1 MRGRRCRWPSPCS
14 APSARPKRWGCSS
27 APREDLAGV
36 DEDLRELVQATR
48 LLAAGAAPQAF
59 AAYRESMAAGTNG
72 RVPRTLGER
81 LAAGRAAF
89 EQALVGTAPQAAEL
103 ARLAWGQGEALHA
116 LGPAQPAVYLP
127 ATACLW
133 ADDLEAAIRRLTQ
146 ILAEAR
152 RRGSVS
158 GFVDAS
164 HFRAIAWW
172 RRGALLEVEADAR
185 NALEQG
191 APYAIPIGAVA
202 LADVLVE
209 RGQLAAAEAILAAG
223 GSAPPGL
230 VTSFALE
237 VMARL
242 RVAQRRPDDALE
254 VLFESGKLEAAFGFT
269 SASSCWRSFAA
280 PLVHAAG
287 EEARARTLAAEGVER
302 AQAYGSPR
310 GLGIALR
317 AAALVGP
324 PERRCPGLEDAIAV
338 LRESGARLELAPRA
352 ASSSASRRAASAGRP
367 TRAPRCAR
375 APSWRCAA
383 ARPRSPSRPRTS
395 SARPA
400 TSRAARRPERRD
412 ELTAAELRVARMAAE
427 GMTNREIAQ
436 ALFLTEKT
444 IEHHLS
450 SVYRKLDIRSRV
462 QLVRALPE
470 GEPVPA

>member
-1 MRGRRCRWPSPCS
+1 MLER
-14 APSARPKRWGCSS
+14 AAQ
-27 APREDLAGV
+27 ELAGV

-59 AAYRESMAAGTNG
+59 AAYRETCDSAWTNG
-72 RVPRTLGER
+72 HVPRSLGER
-81 LAAGRAAF
+81 LAAGRMAF
-89 EQALVGTAPQAAEL
+89 EQALVGTAPAALEL
-103 ARLAWGQGEALHA
+103 ARLGWGQGEALHA

-146 ILAEAR
+146 ILGEAR

-185 NALEQG
+185 NALDQG

-202 LADVLVE
+202 LADVLIE
-209 RGQLAAAEAILAAG
+209 RGQLAAAESILGDA
-223 GSAPPGL
+223 GSAPPGV

-237 VMARL
+237 VLARL
-242 RVAQRRPDDALE
+242 RIAQRRPDDALE
-254 VLFESGKLEAAFGFT
+254 VLFDSGKLEAAFGFT
-269 SASSCWRSFAA
+269 STSSCWRSAAA
-280 PLVHAAG
+280 PLLHAAG

-302 AQAYGSPR
+302 AQAYCSPR

-324 PERRCPGLEDAIAV
+324 PERRCPGLEDAVAV
-338 LRESGARLELAPRA
+338 LRESGARLELARGLVELGIA
-352 ASSSASRRAASAGRP
+352 ARRERRP
-367 TRAPRCAR
+367 ADAR
-375 APSWRCAA
+375 APLREGAELALRCGATALAEQASHELGAA
-383 ARPRSPSRPRTS
+383 GDQPRRTS
-395 SARPA
+395 
-400 TSRAARRPERRD
+400 PERRD

-470 GEPVPA
+470 GEPVAA